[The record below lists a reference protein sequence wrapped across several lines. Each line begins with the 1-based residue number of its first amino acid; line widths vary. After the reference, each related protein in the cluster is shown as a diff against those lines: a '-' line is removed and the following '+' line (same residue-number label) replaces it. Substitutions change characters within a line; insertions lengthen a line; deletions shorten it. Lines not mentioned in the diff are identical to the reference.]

1 MRKKLSSY
9 MTSRYILIAVTVVCI
24 IFVSTSFFTD
34 SLVAPLRNAVSM
46 VVVPLQKGMNNL
58 GLWTYDKVTTLQEIS
73 VVLDENNELKNQ
85 IDNLTEENNQL
96 RQDSYELTRLR
107 ELYKL
112 DEKYPGYTKV
122 GARVIGVTTDNWS
135 KAFKVDK
142 GLDDGIKKDM
152 NVIASGGLVGIVAE
166 VGKNYSIVKTIIEDN
181 NSVSGMLIDT
191 NDTCIVEG
199 DIELSDS
206 GLVHLNHI
214 KADITVRNGDKIV
227 TSNISDKYL
236 QGILIGYA
244 NDVTADSNNL
254 TQSGYLVPAVDFNN
268 LQEVLII
275 TERKISDLKQE
286 CYEKESC
293 RNNFNI
299 IILSDTGYIWQCY
312 RNRWHYT

>member
-1 MRKKLSSY
+1 MKKKVSSY
-9 MTSRYILIAVTVVCI
+9 VTSRYILIALTAICL
-24 IFVSTSFFTD
+24 IFISTSFFTD
-34 SLVAPLRNAVSM
+34 KLVAPLRDAVSM

-58 GLWTYDKVTTLQEIS
+58 GLWTYDKYTTLQEIS
-73 VVLDENNELKNQ
+73 VVLDENKELKSKV
-85 IDNLTEENNQL
+85 DDLTEENNQL
-96 RQDSYELTRLR
+96 RQDTYELLRLR
-107 ELYKL
+107 ELYEL

-122 GARVIGVTTDNWS
+122 GARIIEVTTDNWS

-142 GLDDGIKKDM
+142 GSDDGIKKDM
-152 NVIASGGLVGIVAE
+152 NVIAGGGLVGIVAD
-166 VGKNYSIVKTIIEDN
+166 VGKNYSIIKTVVEDN

-206 GLVHLNHI
+206 GLI
-214 KADITVRNGDKIV
+214 KLTHFKSDITVRDGDKIV

-244 NDVTADSNNL
+244 KDVEPDSNNL

-275 TERKISDLKQE
+275 TEMKNQ
-286 CYEKESC
+286 
-293 RNNFNI
+293 
-299 IILSDTGYIWQCY
+299 
-312 RNRWHYT
+312 

>member
-1 MRKKLSSY
+1 MKKKVSSY
-9 MTSRYILIAVTVVCI
+9 VTSRYILIALTAICL
-24 IFVSTSFFTD
+24 IFISTSFFTD
-34 SLVAPLRNAVSM
+34 KLVAPLRDAISM

-58 GLWTYDKVTTLQEIS
+58 GLWTYDKYTTLQEIS
-73 VVLDENNELKNQ
+73 VVLDENKELKSKV
-85 IDNLTEENNQL
+85 DDLTEENNQL
-96 RQDSYELTRLR
+96 RQDTYELSRLR
-107 ELYKL
+107 ELYEL

-122 GARVIGVTTDNWS
+122 GARIIEVTTDNWS

-142 GLDDGIKKDM
+142 GSDDGIKKDM
-152 NVIASGGLVGIVAE
+152 NVIAGGGLVGIVAD
-166 VGKNYSIVKTIIEDN
+166 VGKNYSIIKTVVEDN

-206 GLVHLNHI
+206 GLI
-214 KADITVRNGDKIV
+214 KLTHFKSDITVRDGDKIV

-244 NDVTADSNNL
+244 KDVEPDSNNL

-275 TERKISDLKQE
+275 TEMKNQ
-286 CYEKESC
+286 
-293 RNNFNI
+293 
-299 IILSDTGYIWQCY
+299 
-312 RNRWHYT
+312 

>member
-1 MRKKLSSY
+1 MKKKVSSY
-9 MTSRYILIAVTVVCI
+9 VTSRYILIALAAICL
-24 IFVSTSFFTD
+24 IFISTSFFTD
-34 SLVAPLRNAVSM
+34 KLVAPLRDAVSM

-58 GLWTYDKVTTLQEIS
+58 GLWTYDKYTTLQEIS
-73 VVLDENNELKNQ
+73 VVLDENKELKSKV
-85 IDNLTEENNQL
+85 DDLTEENNQL
-96 RQDSYELTRLR
+96 RQDTYELSRLR
-107 ELYKL
+107 ELYEL

-122 GARVIGVTTDNWS
+122 GARIIEVTTDNWS

-142 GLDDGIKKDM
+142 GSDDGIKKDM
-152 NVIASGGLVGIVAE
+152 NVIAGGGLVGIVAD
-166 VGKNYSIVKTIIEDN
+166 VGKNYSIIKTVVEDN

-206 GLVHLNHI
+206 GLI
-214 KADITVRNGDKIV
+214 KLTHFKSDITVRDGDKIV

-244 NDVTADSNNL
+244 KDVEPDSNNL

-275 TERKISDLKQE
+275 TEMKNQ
-286 CYEKESC
+286 
-293 RNNFNI
+293 
-299 IILSDTGYIWQCY
+299 
-312 RNRWHYT
+312 

>member
-206 GLVHLNHI
+206 VLVHLNHI

-244 NDVTADSNNL
+244 KDVTADSNNL

-275 TERKISDLKQE
+275 TEMKNQ
-286 CYEKESC
+286 
-293 RNNFNI
+293 
-299 IILSDTGYIWQCY
+299 
-312 RNRWHYT
+312 

>member
-1 MRKKLSSY
+1 MKKKVSSF
-9 MTSRYILIAVTVVCI
+9 MTSKYILIVLTAVCL
-24 IFVSTSFFTD
+24 IFISTSFFTD
-34 SLVAPLRNAVSM
+34 RLVAPLRSAISM

-58 GLWTYDKVTTLQEIS
+58 GLWTYDKYTTLQEIS
-73 VVLDENNELKNQ
+73 VVLDENKELKSKV
-85 IDNLTEENNQL
+85 DDLTEENNQL
-96 RQDSYELTRLR
+96 RQDTYELSRLR
-107 ELYKL
+107 ELYEL

-122 GARVIGVTTDNWS
+122 GARIIEVTTDNWS

-142 GLDDGIKKDM
+142 GSDDGIKKDM
-152 NVIASGGLVGIVAE
+152 NVIAGGGLVGIVAD
-166 VGKNYSIVKTIIEDN
+166 VGKNYSIIKTVVEDN

-206 GLVHLNHI
+206 GLI
-214 KADITVRNGDKIV
+214 KLTHFKSDITVRDGDKIV

-244 NDVTADSNNL
+244 KDVEPDSNNL

-275 TERKISDLKQE
+275 TEMKNQ
-286 CYEKESC
+286 
-293 RNNFNI
+293 
-299 IILSDTGYIWQCY
+299 
-312 RNRWHYT
+312 

>member
-135 KAFKVDK
+135 KAF
-142 GLDDGIKKDM
+142 
-152 NVIASGGLVGIVAE
+152 
-166 VGKNYSIVKTIIEDN
+166 IEDN

-244 NDVTADSNNL
+244 KDVTADSNNL

-275 TERKISDLKQE
+275 TEMKNQ
-286 CYEKESC
+286 
-293 RNNFNI
+293 
-299 IILSDTGYIWQCY
+299 
-312 RNRWHYT
+312 

>member
-1 MRKKLSSY
+1 MKKKVSSY
-9 MTSRYILIAVTVVCI
+9 VTSRYILIALTAICL
-24 IFVSTSFFTD
+24 IFISTSFFTD
-34 SLVAPLRNAVSM
+34 KLVAPLRDAVSM

-58 GLWTYDKVTTLQEIS
+58 GLWTYDKYTTLQEIS
-73 VVLDENNELKNQ
+73 VVLDENKELKSKV
-85 IDNLTEENNQL
+85 DDLTEENNQL
-96 RQDSYELTRLR
+96 RQDTYELSRLR
-107 ELYKL
+107 ELYEL

-122 GARVIGVTTDNWS
+122 GARIIEVTTNNWS

-142 GLDDGIKKDM
+142 GSDDGIKKDM
-152 NVIASGGLVGIVAE
+152 NVIAGGGLVGIVAD
-166 VGKNYSIVKTIIEDN
+166 VGKNYSIIKTVVEDN

-206 GLVHLNHI
+206 GLI
-214 KADITVRNGDKIV
+214 KLTHFKSDITVRDGDKIV

-244 NDVTADSNNL
+244 KDVEPDSNNL

-275 TERKISDLKQE
+275 TEMKNQ
-286 CYEKESC
+286 
-293 RNNFNI
+293 
-299 IILSDTGYIWQCY
+299 
-312 RNRWHYT
+312 

>member
-1 MRKKLSSY
+1 MKKKVSSY
-9 MTSRYILIAVTVVCI
+9 VTSRYILIALTAICL
-24 IFVSTSFFTD
+24 IFISTSFFTD
-34 SLVAPLRNAVSM
+34 KLVAPLRDAVSI

-58 GLWTYDKVTTLQEIS
+58 GLWTYDKYTTLQEIS
-73 VVLDENNELKNQ
+73 VVLDENKELKSKV
-85 IDNLTEENNQL
+85 DDLTEENNQL
-96 RQDSYELTRLR
+96 RQDTYELSRLR
-107 ELYKL
+107 ELYEL

-122 GARVIGVTTDNWS
+122 GARIIEVTTDNWS

-142 GLDDGIKKDM
+142 GSDDGIKKDM
-152 NVIASGGLVGIVAE
+152 NVIAGGGLVGIVAD
-166 VGKNYSIVKTIIEDN
+166 VGKNYSIIKTVVEDN

-206 GLVHLNHI
+206 GLI
-214 KADITVRNGDKIV
+214 KLTHFKSDITVRDGDKIV

-244 NDVTADSNNL
+244 KDVEPDSNNL

-275 TERKISDLKQE
+275 TEMKNQ
-286 CYEKESC
+286 
-293 RNNFNI
+293 
-299 IILSDTGYIWQCY
+299 
-312 RNRWHYT
+312 

>member
-1 MRKKLSSY
+1 MKKKVSSY
-9 MTSRYILIAVTVVCI
+9 VTSRYILIALTAICL
-24 IFVSTSFFTD
+24 IFISTSFFTD
-34 SLVAPLRNAVSM
+34 KLVAPLRDAVSM

-58 GLWTYDKVTTLQEIS
+58 GLWTYDKYTTLQEIS
-73 VVLDENNELKNQ
+73 VVLDENKELKSKV
-85 IDNLTEENNQL
+85 DDLTEENNQL
-96 RQDSYELTRLR
+96 RQDTYELSRLR
-107 ELYKL
+107 ELYEL

-122 GARVIGVTTDNWS
+122 GARIIEVTTDNWS

-142 GLDDGIKKDM
+142 GSDDGIKKDM
-152 NVIASGGLVGIVAE
+152 NVIVGGGLVGIVAD
-166 VGKNYSIVKTIIEDN
+166 VGKNYSIIKTVVEDN

-206 GLVHLNHI
+206 GLI
-214 KADITVRNGDKIV
+214 KLTHFKSDITVRDGDKIV

-244 NDVTADSNNL
+244 KDVEPDSNNL

-275 TERKISDLKQE
+275 TEMKNQ
-286 CYEKESC
+286 
-293 RNNFNI
+293 
-299 IILSDTGYIWQCY
+299 
-312 RNRWHYT
+312 

>member
-1 MRKKLSSY
+1 MKKKVSSY
-9 MTSRYILIAVTVVCI
+9 VTSRYILIALTAICL
-24 IFVSTSFFTD
+24 IFISTSFFTD
-34 SLVAPLRNAVSM
+34 KLVAPLRDAVSM

-58 GLWTYDKVTTLQEIS
+58 GLWTYDKYTTLQEIS
-73 VVLDENNELKNQ
+73 VVLDKNKELKSKV
-85 IDNLTEENNQL
+85 DDLTEENNQL
-96 RQDSYELTRLR
+96 RQDTYELSRLR
-107 ELYKL
+107 ELYEL

-122 GARVIGVTTDNWS
+122 GARIIEVTTDNWS

-142 GLDDGIKKDM
+142 GSDDGIKKDM
-152 NVIASGGLVGIVAE
+152 NVIAGGGLVGIVAD
-166 VGKNYSIVKTIIEDN
+166 VGKNYSIIKTVVEDN

-206 GLVHLNHI
+206 GLI
-214 KADITVRNGDKIV
+214 KLTHFKSDITVRDGDKIV

-244 NDVTADSNNL
+244 KDVEPDSNNL

-275 TERKISDLKQE
+275 TEMKNQ
-286 CYEKESC
+286 
-293 RNNFNI
+293 
-299 IILSDTGYIWQCY
+299 
-312 RNRWHYT
+312 